1 MYSLNNLKRNKMA
14 QTAVEFLH
22 SEYKRI
28 LGDKLVDIQKAFE
41 ISDIFEKAKEIFE
54 EQIIEAGNSCALKQ
68 HLHND
73 KINKMSESEIRQ
85 FAEEEH
91 LTFGEE
97 HYNETFNK

>member
-1 MYSLNNLKRNKMA
+1 M
-14 QTAVEFLH
+14 TAVEWF
-22 SEYKRI
+22 SERI
-28 LGDKLVDIQKAFE
+28 QSNIIFNFENVLKKALE
-41 ISDIFEKAKEIFE
+41 MEKQ
-54 EQIIEAGNSCALKQ
+54 QIIEAGNSCALKQ

-97 HYNETFNK
+97 HYKETFNK